1 MLRSV
6 FTVTVVS
13 KASWV
18 VMDTMNNR
26 TYNPMESDNRLGKA
40 LYRSCLGTKDTTQRL
55 LDTLVSPLKKCCY
68 HKKCCECVGCAAV

>member
-40 LYRSCLGTKDTTQRL
+40 LYRS
-55 LDTLVSPLKKCCY
+55 
-68 HKKCCECVGCAAV
+68 